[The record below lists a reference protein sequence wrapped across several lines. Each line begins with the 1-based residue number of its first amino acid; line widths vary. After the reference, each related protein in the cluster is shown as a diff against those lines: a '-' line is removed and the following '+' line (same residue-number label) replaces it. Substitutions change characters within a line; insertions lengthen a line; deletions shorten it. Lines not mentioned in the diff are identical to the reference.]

1 MAHAA
6 DCVAQRLKSL
16 EMTASGS
23 NWAVSQRVEVVPPE
37 KGQLSSRAEAQAA
50 AKENKEEMKSRNL
63 AKGKDKGK
71 GEYSQGYWRSSG
83 KGDQK
88 GKEGRRQGG
97 EQAKLLQ
104 GEQKREEFQVG
115 YLSYRSR
122 ERNPP
127 YQNQLFQVPLA
138 VLLKSKGRICREDP
152 PSSLGGASA
161 KSVGPVWRPSPV

>member
-88 GKEGRRQGG
+88 GKE
-97 EQAKLLQ
+97 
-104 GEQKREEFQVG
+104 
-115 YLSYRSR
+115 
-122 ERNPP
+122 
-127 YQNQLFQVPLA
+127 
-138 VLLKSKGRICREDP
+138 KSKGKKGGDKEENKRSSYKGSRRGKSFRWGTSPIGQGRETHHIRISCFKCPLR
-152 PSSLGGASA
+152 SF
-161 KSVGPVWRPSPV
+161 